1 MTANTR
7 TPPAIRLTNVGL
19 RRGDTWILRDI
30 NWQVPAGACAAI
42 LGPNGSGKSTLTRIL
57 ACHYWPTVGE
67 SSVLGA
73 QFGDASLVELRKS
86 IRLVQ
91 PAGPY
96 DIDAEL
102 TAHQVVLTGF
112 FGTLGLYHEP
122 TDAMVAESDRLLEQV
137 GLAHVRD
144 HLYSTLST
152 GEKVRNLI
160 ARALAREPRLLLLDE
175 PTSGLDL
182 LAREQVLATVQALFE
197 NGTNPP
203 TVVFITHHVEEL
215 PPATSHI
222 LLLEEG
228 RSAAQGPPAEVLKSD
243 TLSRVYRCPVD
254 VRTQAGRY
262 YIEVH
267 PTAWRDLLHRA

>member
-1 MTANTR
+1 
-7 TPPAIRLTNVGL
+7 
-19 RRGDTWILRDI
+19 
-30 NWQVPAGACAAI
+30 
-42 LGPNGSGKSTLTRIL
+42 
-57 ACHYWPTVGE
+57 
-67 SSVLGA
+67 
-73 QFGDASLVELRKS
+73 LVELRKS

-102 TAHQVVLTGF
+102 TAHEVVLTGF
-112 FGTLGLYHEP
+112 FGTLGLYNQA
-122 TDAMVAESDRLLEQV
+122 TAEMIAEADRLLRQV
-137 GLAHVRD
+137 GLPHVRD
-144 HLYSTLST
+144 HTYATLSS
-152 GEKVRNLI
+152 GERVRSLI

-175 PTSGLDL
+175 PTNGLDL

-197 NGTNPP
+197 DGTTTPP

-215 PPATSHI
+215 PPATSQV

-228 RSAAQGPPAEVLKSD
+228 RAAAQGAPAEVLKSD

-254 VRTQAGRY
+254 VRVQAGRY